1 MSELKP
7 CPFCGSENI
16 AVGSD
21 KGTVYRRNTA
31 FGDLTRSV
39 PTVRWAYCVDCGCVA
54 PAEKVNNFDGFYKPD
69 EQEDALNRAI
79 SAWNRRAQQERENQK
94 PQWISV
100 KDRLPDKLEPVN
112 IVWVNRK
119 PERYYA
125 EIKDKPFVA
134 TGYYWNDKW
143 WWYSATCEDYLAE
156 YGHSDCDEVD
166 EAIEITHWMP
176 LPEPPKE
183 AQDGKCQNM

>member
-1 MSELKP
+1 M
-7 CPFCGSENI
+7 
-16 AVGSD
+16 AV
-21 KGTVYRRNTA
+21 NA
-31 FGDLTRSV
+31 LRS
-39 PTVRWAYCVDCGCVA
+39 
-54 PAEKVNNFDGFYKPD
+54 
-69 EQEDALNRAI
+69 
-79 SAWNRRAQQERENQK
+79 QQERENQK

-100 KDRLPDKLEPVN
+100 KDRLPEKLEPVN

-156 YGHSDCDEVD
+156 YGRSDVDAVD
-166 EAIEITHWMP
+166 ESIEITHWMP

-183 AQDGKCQNM
+183 LQDGKCQNM

>member
-1 MSELKP
+1 MTLDEAIKTFRSRKALAFADGYADQAQDYIEAMSMA
-7 CPFCGSENI
+7 I
-16 AVGSD
+16 AAL
-21 KGTVYRRNTA
+21 R
-31 FGDLTRSV
+31 
-39 PTVRWAYCVDCGCVA
+39 
-54 PAEKVNNFDGFYKPD
+54 EK
-69 EQEDALNRAI
+69 R
-79 SAWNRRAQQERENQK
+79 ERENQK

-100 KDRLPDKLEPVN
+100 KNRLPEKLEPVN

-125 EIKDKPFVA
+125 EIEDKPFVA

-156 YGHSDCDEVD
+156 YGRSDVDAVD

-176 LPEPPKE
+176 LPEPPKGADE
-183 AQDGKCQNM
+183 K